1 MKSPD
6 FWTSPSLV
14 PTSNP
19 TLSNPAS

>member
-1 MKSPD
+1 MKTPD

>member
-19 TLSNPAS
+19 TLSNRAS

>member
-6 FWTSPSLV
+6 FWTSSSLV

>member
-14 PTSNP
+14 PTSSL